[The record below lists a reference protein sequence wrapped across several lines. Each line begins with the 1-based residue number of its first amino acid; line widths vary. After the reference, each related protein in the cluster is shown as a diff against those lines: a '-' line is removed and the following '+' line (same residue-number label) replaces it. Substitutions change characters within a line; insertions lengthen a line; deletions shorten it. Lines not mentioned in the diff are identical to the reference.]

1 MTRSDYHLV
10 MKSQVQISQL
20 KAKLSAYLHT
30 VRKGGELIVMDRNT
44 PVARIVP
51 IDESAPTLTVRMPKP
66 GTPALSEIPL
76 PPPIPGLP
84 DIVEFLIEERN
95 AEG

>member
-1 MTRSDYHLV
+1 
-10 MKSQVQISQL
+10 MKSQVQISEL

-30 VRKGGELIVMDRNT
+30 VRRGGELIVMDRRT

-51 IDESAPTLTVRMPKP
+51 IDESPPTLTVRMPRP
-66 GTPALSEIPL
+66 GAPRPCDVPL
-76 PPPIPGLP
+76 PPPQPGLP
-84 DIVEFLIEERN
+84 DIVEFLRAERD

>member
-1 MTRSDYHLV
+1 
-10 MKSQVQISQL
+10 
-20 KAKLSAYLHT
+20 
-30 VRKGGELIVMDRNT
+30 MDRNT

-51 IDESAPTLTVRMPKP
+51 IDESAPTLTIRMPRP
-66 GTPALSEIPL
+66 GAPRPCDVPL

-84 DIVEFLIEERN
+84 DIVEFLREERD

>member
-10 MKSQVQISQL
+10 MKSQVQISEL

-30 VRKGGELIVMDRNT
+30 VRRGGELIVMDRRT

-51 IDESAPTLTVRMPKP
+51 IDESPPTLTVRMPRP
-66 GTPALSEIPL
+66 GAPRPCDVPL
-76 PPPIPGLP
+76 PPPLPVIPDL
-84 DIVEFLIEERN
+84 EALLREERTP
-95 AEG
+95 ER